1 MHANLVGV
9 PRDAAATEQFGLES
23 FVTTGQTQTLQVPEY
38 SPGWILLDFAGFR
51 TAQHFIG
58 SALEEVKSWEV
69 FQHFTPDFG

>member
-38 SPGWILLDFAGFR
+38 SPGWILLDSGLPSTSAN
-51 TAQHFIG
+51 IG